1 MPAVTGN
8 LTDIGGGHLVGK
20 IPELHFF
27 LNAPNTKTG
36 VVLPTEKLTVQPA
49 SDGSFTANLQATTD
63 MLDDAWYT
71 VSMQWLDAGGN
82 YVKADFPD
90 WKLEVPTSGGSFP
103 NLFGKPPQN
112 TRMVYVSLTPPDDPR
127 PFTLWMQANPDNDL
141 DAANTWNLYE
151 WRNA

>member
-8 LTDIGGGHLVGK
+8 LTDVGGGHLVGK
-20 IPELHFF
+20 VPEIHFF
-27 LNAPNTKTG
+27 LNAPNTKAG

-49 SDGSFTANLQATTD
+49 TDGSFTANLQATTD

-71 VSMQWLDAGGN
+71 VSIQWLDSAGN

-90 WKLEVPTSGGSFP
+90 WKLQVPTSGGVFS

-112 TRMVYVSLTPPDDPR
+112 GRMVYVSLTAPDKPQ
-127 PFTLWMQANPDNDL
+127 PYALWLQANPNNDM
-141 DAANTWNLYE
+141 DPANTWNLYE